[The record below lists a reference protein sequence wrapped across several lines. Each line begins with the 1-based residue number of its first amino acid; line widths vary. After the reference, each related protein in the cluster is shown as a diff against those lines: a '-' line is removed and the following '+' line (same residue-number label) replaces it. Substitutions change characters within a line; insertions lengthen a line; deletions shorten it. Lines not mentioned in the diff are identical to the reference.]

1 MVEISKKDW
10 ALFRSKL
17 PEWQESYMGKLV
29 QEYIDLLSEDRYA
42 SDKFWDLDEKLK
54 KDKKHPGV
62 QLEVRK
68 STVLYDI
75 ARFLKD
81 GVITEGDLAE
91 FSMDTV
97 DAVHLILG
105 R

>member
-17 PEWQESYMGKLV
+17 PEWQESYMEKLV
-29 QEYIDLLSEDRYA
+29 QEYIGLLSEDRLA

-62 QLEVRK
+62 QLEGQCE
-68 STVLYDI
+68 I
-75 ARFLKD
+75 
-81 GVITEGDLAE
+81 
-91 FSMDTV
+91 FSVNTS
-97 DAVHLILG
+97 LL
-105 R
+105 